1 MSHADTRTRRK
12 ARQESREPARV
23 ELGRDGKR
31 GAQASLFPV
40 FLKLEGR
47 PCLVVGAGTVGEPK
61 IESLVAAG
69 ATVRVVAP
77 RASEVVTG
85 LARTRRITWER
96 RGFRCQDLDDMFL
109 VIAAT
114 ADEELN
120 EQVFQEARRRGV
132 LANVVDDPPRCDFY
146 YPAVVR
152 RGDLQIAISTGGH
165 SPALAQRLR
174 RELEQQFPQEYEG
187 WVAELGRK
195 RQRLFK
201 RTMDPE
207 RRRQMLHRLATRE
220 RFEKFAGLR
229 LGETR
234 GSNGR

>member
-1 MSHADTRTRRK
+1 MSHTDTRTRRK
-12 ARQESREPARV
+12 ARQESPEPARV
-23 ELGRDGKR
+23 ERGRDGER
-31 GAQASLFPV
+31 ATEASLFPV

-47 PCLVVGAGTVGEPK
+47 PCLVVGAGAVGEPK

-77 RASEVVTG
+77 RASEVVRG
-85 LARTRRITWER
+85 LARARKISWDR
-96 RGFRCQDLDDMFL
+96 RGFQCQDLDGVFL
-109 VIAAT
+109 VVAAT

-120 EQVFQEARRRGV
+120 EQVFQEARRRSV

-146 YPAVVR
+146 YPSVVR

-174 RELEQQFPQEYEG
+174 RELEQQFPREYEG

-195 RQRLFK
+195 RRSLFE
-201 RTMDPE
+201 RAMDPE
-207 RRRQMLHRLATRE
+207 RRRQLLHRLARRE
-220 RFEKFAGLR
+220 GFEEFAR
-229 LGETR
+229 AESR
-234 GSNGR
+234 GRNGR